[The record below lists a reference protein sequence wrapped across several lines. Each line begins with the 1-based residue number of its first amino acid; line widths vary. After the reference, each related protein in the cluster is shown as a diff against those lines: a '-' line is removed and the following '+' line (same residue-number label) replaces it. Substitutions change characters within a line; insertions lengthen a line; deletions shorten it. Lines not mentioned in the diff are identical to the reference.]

1 MIDSSLVSVIDFSLS
16 GRQKVFD
23 VKQNKLREFPDSLNF
38 LNAITGQMRSKT
50 FSSMSTAFSL
60 SKTDA
65 SLVFLFNN
73 FRQQLEIV
81 NHDCI
86 DFVFYFDHKTNQIK
100 VLSFLE

>member
-1 MIDSSLVSVIDFSLS
+1 MLSVIDFSLS

-23 VKQNKLREFPDSLNF
+23 VKANKLRDFPESLNF

-50 FSSMSTAFSL
+50 FCSVSSAFSL

-73 FRQQLEIV
+73 FKQNIEIV

-86 DFVFYFDHKTNQIK
+86 DFVFYHDCHTSEIK